1 MLVGMQF
8 ESEEQPRIARILI
21 VDDHE
26 IVREG
31 LRSALSS
38 DEALEV
44 VGEAA
49 TGAEAL
55 QVARRTLPDVALV
68 DLRLPDITGEELC
81 RRLSERFPG
90 TALIVLTTYL
100 SEETVRG
107 ALQAG
112 AVGYVTKASGLT
124 ELRAAIARAVAG
136 DEAVASDGPQIVQR
150 LHDVV
155 AARMGETTLTP
166 QQERVLELA
175 AQGLT
180 STEIGERL
188 FIAESTVRFH
198 IQKLKA
204 KLSARTKTELVA
216 KAIRFGVIA
225 PADEDV
231 ASQR

>member
-1 MLVGMQF
+1 MQF
-8 ESEEQPRIARILI
+8 ESAKDPRAARILI

-31 LRSALSS
+31 LRSALAA
-38 DEALEV
+38 DEGLEV
-44 VGEAA
+44 VGEAG

-55 QVARRTLPDVALV
+55 QVARRTLPDVALI
-68 DLRLPDITGEELC
+68 DLRLPDMTGDELC
-81 RRLSERFPG
+81 RRLGERFPG

-100 SEETVRG
+100 SEETVRR

-112 AVGYVTKASGLT
+112 AVGYVTKASGLN
-124 ELRAAIARAVAG
+124 ELRSAIARALAG
-136 DEAVASDGPQIVQR
+136 DEDAAADGPQIVQR

-155 AARMGETTLTP
+155 AARMGQATLTP

-180 STEIGERL
+180 SSEIGKRL

-198 IQKLKA
+198 LQKLKA

-216 KAIRFGVIA
+216 KAIRFGVIP

-231 ASQR
+231 ASPR

>member
-1 MLVGMQF
+1 MRMVDEDG
-8 ESEEQPRIARILI
+8 ETPDSVARVLI

-31 LRSALSS
+31 LRLSL
-38 DEALEV
+38 EADPKLEV
-44 VGEAA
+44 VGAAA
-49 TGAEAL
+49 TASEAL
-55 QVARRTLPDVALV
+55 AVARRTLPDVALV
-68 DLRLPDITGEELC
+68 DLRLPDMSGEDLC
-81 RRLSERFPG
+81 RRLRERFPE

-112 AVGYVTKASGLT
+112 AVGYVTKASGLS
-124 ELRAAIARAVAG
+124 ELRAAIDRALAG
-136 DEAVASDGPQIVQR
+136 ETDTIAAGPQIVQR
-150 LHDVV
+150 LHETV
-155 AARMGETTLTP
+155 AARMGEATVTP

-180 STEIGERL
+180 SSEIGERL

-198 IQKLKA
+198 IQKLKE

-216 KAIRFGVIA
+216 KAIRLGVIA
-225 PADEDV
+225 PADEDF
-231 ASQR
+231 A